1 MFGLLVLL
9 SSAYSIASRIDNN
22 NFHLGFLR
30 KTKEEEEEEEEE
42 RERERGER
50 HGCVW
55 VPSALDEREKESFNF
70 RLKVLS

>member
-1 MFGLLVLL
+1 MFGMLVLL

-30 KTKEEEEEEEEE
+30 KTKEEEEEE

-50 HGCVW
+50 LGRVW
-55 VPSALDEREKESFNF
+55 VPSALDEREIESVNF
-70 RLKVLS
+70 RLTVLS

>member
-1 MFGLLVLL
+1 MLVLL

-30 KTKEEEEEEEEE
+30 KTKEEEEDE

-50 HGCVW
+50 PGRVW
-55 VPSALDEREKESFNF
+55 VPSTLDEREKEFVNF
-70 RLKVLS
+70 RLIILS

>member
-1 MFGLLVLL
+1 MFGMLVLL

-30 KTKEEEEEEEEE
+30 KTKEEEEEE

-50 HGCVW
+50 LGRVW
-55 VPSALDEREKESFNF
+55 VPSALDEREIESINF
-70 RLKVLS
+70 RLTVLS

>member
-1 MFGLLVLL
+1 MFGMLVLL

-30 KTKEEEEEEEEE
+30 KTKEEEEDE

-50 HGCVW
+50 LGRVW
-55 VPSALDEREKESFNF
+55 VPSALDEREIESVNF
-70 RLKVLS
+70 RLTVLS